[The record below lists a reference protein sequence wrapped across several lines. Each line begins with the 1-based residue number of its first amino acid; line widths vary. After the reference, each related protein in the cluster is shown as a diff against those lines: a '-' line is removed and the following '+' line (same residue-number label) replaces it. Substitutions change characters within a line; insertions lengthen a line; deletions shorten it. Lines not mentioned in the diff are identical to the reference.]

1 MGSTKTKN
9 AENPSDT
16 ANPFSK
22 LFFIWILPLLKKG
35 SKRDLTLDDMYAVRN
50 QDVAEVLANELEQ

>member
-1 MGSTKTKN
+1 MGCPKIKN
-9 AENPSDT
+9 AGNPFDT

-35 SKRDLTLDDMYAVRN
+35 SKQDLSLDDMYSVRN
-50 QDVAEVLANELEQ
+50 QDVAEDLANELEK